1 MKKMFLKFL
10 FVIFSFQLIA
20 QAPNSP
26 DKICFNYDRAGNRIA
41 QSPAWLN
48 ALPPIDCQC
57 NDPDNAG
64 GLGRWWYIDIDN
76 VDLISTYVDDIKRVL
91 GSSNEI
97 SIGVINKNDFNV
109 TESTFTMPSLLQN
122 SLRNQDN
129 FIFILSPTPKDTK
142 ITKGN
147 IIVQDDLAIEVSITP
162 NPNEGEFKVIHKG
175 FDEENTFIYIYDTNG
190 KILYKRPYLDGV
202 VNVSEFV
209 KGVYNLIL
217 KDKNNMLS
225 TRFIKH

>member
-1 MKKMFLKFL
+1 
-10 FVIFSFQLIA
+10 V
-20 QAPNSP
+20 
-26 DKICFNYDRAGNRIA
+26 
-41 QSPAWLN
+41 
-48 ALPPIDCQC
+48 
-57 NDPDNAG
+57 
-64 GLGRWWYIDIDN
+64 
-76 VDLISTYVDDIKRVL
+76 
-91 GSSNEI
+91 
-97 SIGVINKNDFNV
+97 
-109 TESTFTMPSLLQN
+109 
-122 SLRNQDN
+122 
-129 FIFILSPTPKDTK
+129 
-142 ITKGN
+142 
-147 IIVQDDLAIEVSITP
+147 IEVSITP